1 MRTLCT
7 TALCATLII
16 TGGVAQPQ
24 TPKHRSPTADAIPP
38 AQADARKALPIAA
51 EGEYRWGE
59 PGEVIELYVE
69 DGALRGYMTRRSE
82 RRDAGSSPMTFA
94 FTKAGTSGATLS
106 FTTRQIHGDW
116 YSFEG
121 HAVRGPAASPS
132 RDGYY
137 LLEGTLRLHL
147 GPAHPSD
154 ESASY
159 EPVSRQV
166 SLKLAASGHH
176 PE

>member
-1 MRTLCT
+1 MQSLYT
-7 TALCATLII
+7 TALCVTLLFQ
-16 TGGVAQPQ
+16 VLQ
-24 TPKHRSPTADAIPP
+24 HRSPSAADATAI
-38 AQADARKALPIAA
+38 ARTDARKALPLEA

-69 DGALRGYMTRRSE
+69 DGALRGYMTHRSE
-82 RRDAGSSPMTFA
+82 RREAGSAPLTFS
-94 FTKAGTSGATLS
+94 FTKAGTNGATLS

-121 HAVRGPAASPS
+121 RAVRGPAASPGQ
-132 RDGYY
+132 DGYY

-147 GPAHPSD
+147 DPAHPGDQSASD
-154 ESASY
+154 E
-159 EPVSRQV
+159 PVTRQV

-176 PE
+176 PN